1 MMHIKSLPLKL
12 SVSRSAENLTKSLH
26 TMKKSFTIL
35 IPSFISFLAL
45 LFTGC
50 GATPSSVSEDMISE
64 IKEMT
69 EILNGI
75 KSQED
80 FDSAKSDLEGHSKKC
95 EELAKQMK
103 AMEKELSKEEM
114 KEVQDKYE
122 EDLKNAFMGFMAA
135 SMKAAA
141 YGFEMPN
148 MK

>member
-1 MMHIKSLPLKL
+1 
-12 SVSRSAENLTKSLH
+12 
-26 TMKKSFTIL
+26 
-35 IPSFISFLAL
+35 
-45 LFTGC
+45 
-50 GATPSSVSEDMISE
+50 MISE

-80 FDSAKSDLEGHSKKC
+80 FDSAKSDLEGHTKKI
-95 EELAKQMK
+95 EELTKQMK

-122 EDLKNAFMGFMAA
+122 EDLKNAFMAFMGAA
-135 SMKAAA
+135 MKAAA

-148 MK
+148 MN

>member
-1 MMHIKSLPLKL
+1 
-12 SVSRSAENLTKSLH
+12 
-26 TMKKSFTIL
+26 MKKPFTL
-35 IPSFISFLAL
+35 LFPTFLAFLAL
-45 LFTGC
+45 LFTSC

-80 FDSAKSDLEGHSKKC
+80 FDSAKSDLEGHTKKI
-95 EELAKQMK
+95 EELTKQMK

-122 EDLKNAFMGFMAA
+122 EDLKNAFMGFMGAA
-135 SMKAAA
+135 MKAAA
-141 YGFEMPN
+141 YGFEMPSMN
-148 MK
+148 